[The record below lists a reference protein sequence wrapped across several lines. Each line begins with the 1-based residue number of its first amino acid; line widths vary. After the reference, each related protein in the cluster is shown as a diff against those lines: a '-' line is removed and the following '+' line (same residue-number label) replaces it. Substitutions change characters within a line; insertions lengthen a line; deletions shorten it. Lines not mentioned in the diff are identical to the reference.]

1 MMMKTSLACTLSL
14 LALGGVVPHQ
24 VMAAP
29 AAETAAALPAPEVGL
44 PRYYGA
50 MTEDFTI
57 SVSFPVPMVPAEEVG
72 KPVKPGEIVAVEKD
86 AILVSA
92 KEGILRILELQL
104 EGKKRMSAHDF
115 LLGVKMQPGEVLGC

>member
-29 AAETAAALPAPEVGL
+29 AVETAAALPAPEVEL

-72 KPVKPGEIVAVEKD
+72 KPVKPGVVKLSHAD
-86 AILVSA
+86 A
-92 KEGILRILELQL
+92 
-104 EGKKRMSAHDF
+104 MSA
-115 LLGVKMQPGEVLGC
+115 VCRARP